1 MQDNIFDK
9 IYVELLAKNLLEMAF
24 PYLFNDLQKSEKP
37 DLQQGDN
44 FGIEVTRV
52 GHSKD
57 FQITSIWNCS
67 VGKTV
72 EEIKVKDRKILQENN
87 PQFNEMGK
95 LISIDPPPNWRY
107 GETNVN
113 RAIQEKLD
121 RLNSPDFNS
130 NFKYN
135 GLFLFYED
143 ALHSTSMQEIIT
155 QFNALQLLSEKK
167 FDFLFVWD
175 SIKLQSYFNS
185 NCLSDEKRETLIE
198 KTIKDRERLK

>member
-1 MQDNIFDK
+1 MQNNVFDK
-9 IYVELLAKNLLEMAF
+9 TYVELLAKNLLEMTF
-24 PYLFNDLQKSEKP
+24 PYLFENLQKAEKP

-44 FGIEVTRV
+44 FGIEVTQV
-52 GHSKD
+52 GYSKD
-57 FQITSIWNCS
+57 FQITNIWTCN
-67 VGKTV
+67 VGKTMDQ
-72 EEIKVKDRKILQENN
+72 IKVKDRKILEKNN

-107 GETNVN
+107 GEVDVN
-113 RAIQEKLD
+113 HAIQDKLK

-143 ALHSTSMQEIIT
+143 AVHSISMQEIIT

-185 NCLSDEKRETLIE
+185 NCLSDEQRKILIE
-198 KTIKDRERLK
+198 KTIKDREVLK